1 MNNITD
7 NELKTAIAYYRYSS
21 HRQGEQSIEGQR
33 DAAER
38 WANENGYIIVK
49 EYKEYI
55 DRAQT
60 GMNDKRESFQALLAE
75 LGQVRPGIPA
85 LLAKRGGRKRSFIW
99 NKGRAGTPPFFA
111 VNFYFLHQH
120 TPLYSALRIG
130 ITYNR

>member
-1 MNNITD
+1 MNNITT
-7 NELKTAIAYYRYSS
+7 NEPKTAIAYYRYSS

-49 EYKEYI
+49 EYI

-75 LGQVRPGIPA
+75 LGQVRRNVSMPSWLNVEAEKGASYGIREGRVRRPF
-85 LLAKRGGRKRSFIW
+85 LLSTFISY
-99 NKGRAGTPPFFA
+99 TSIHHCTVPC
-111 VNFYFLHQH
+111 V
-120 TPLYSALRIG
+120 
-130 ITYNR
+130 

>member
-1 MNNITD
+1 MNNITT
-7 NELKTAIAYYRYSS
+7 NEPKTAIAYYRYSS

-38 WANENGYIIVK
+38 WANENGYIIV
-49 EYKEYI
+49 KEYI

-85 LLAKRGGRKRSFIW
+85 LLAKRGGRKS
-99 NKGRAGTPPFFA
+99 
-111 VNFYFLHQH
+111 VN
-120 TPLYSALRIG
+120 
-130 ITYNR
+130 